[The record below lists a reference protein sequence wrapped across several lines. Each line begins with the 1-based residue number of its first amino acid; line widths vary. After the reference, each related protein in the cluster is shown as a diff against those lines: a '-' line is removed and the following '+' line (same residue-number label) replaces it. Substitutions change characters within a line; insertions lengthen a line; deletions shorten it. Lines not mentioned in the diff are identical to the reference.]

1 MTDSGFAA
9 ATAVAACIAI
19 GYVSGSLPF
28 ALWLGRWWRGV
39 DVRASGSG
47 NLGATNVYRTLGPS
61 VGIPVL
67 LLDIAKG
74 ALPVWLVPRSAL
86 AHAFPGG
93 PEWCGIAVGLAA
105 ILGHMWTFLAGFRGG
120 KGVATTVGV
129 LLALAPWAFL
139 AFVATFFATLAATR
153 FVSLGSILGAVA
165 FVVVLPFTR
174 PGGAASP
181 TFVFGLLVA
190 ALIVVR
196 HRANIRRLRAGTES
210 RLVLRRGPGAGA
222 GGGAPAP

>member
-1 MTDSGFAA
+1 MSESGTAA
-9 ATAVAACIAI
+9 VVSVLVCIAV
-19 GYVSGSLPF
+19 GYLCGALPF

-39 DVRASGSG
+39 DVRSSGSG

-74 ALPVWLVPRSAL
+74 AIPVWLVPRLGPAG
-86 AHAFPGG
+86 AFPGG
-93 PEWCGIAVGLAA
+93 AEWCAIAVGLAA

-139 AFVATFFATLAATR
+139 AFVVTFFVTLGATR

-165 FVVVLPFTR
+165 FVVVLPFTCA
-174 PGGAASP
+174 GGTASP
-181 TFVFGLLVA
+181 TFLFGLLVA
-190 ALIVVR
+190 ALIILR
-196 HRANIRRLRAGTES
+196 HRANIRRLRDGTES
-210 RLVLRRGPGAGA
+210 RLDLRRGAAGR
-222 GGGAPAP
+222 